1 MRPYLLPAL
10 LSLLTVLPCVQAAQR
25 SLPAERRPYSR
36 TTLLALL
43 LYFLADRLLPYLPP
57 LSGLPQPWGVMSV
70 RLVLVSAVL
79 WGSGTWRQA
88 GLGWKLPSAA
98 RRAAAAATLL
108 MLAFTAGRNLLIHQL
123 GLSQTRNALSPLY
136 LLYLA
141 TLPGLAEEP
150 VYRGLLQPQL
160 NRLYGQRWQAAGA
173 RLGWG
178 WLIVAVLFWA
188 MHAWRPAPA
197 GGVAFHWET
206 LSMQLFIGLALGWM
220 RERTGSLW
228 PGVLAH
234 NFVNLVWI
242 AARAP

>member
-10 LSLLTVLPCVQAAQR
+10 LSLLTALPLVLAAQR
-25 SLPAERRPYSR
+25 SLPAPRRAYSGV
-36 TTLLALL
+36 TLLALA

-57 LSGLPQPWGVMSV
+57 LGGLPQPWGVMGV
-70 RLVLVSAVL
+70 RFLLVAAVL
-79 WGSGTWRQA
+79 WGSGAWRQA
-88 GLGWKLPSAA
+88 GLGWKLPPAA
-98 RRAAAAATLL
+98 WRAAAGMTLL

-123 GLSQTRNALSPLY
+123 GLSQARSALSPPY

-141 TLPGLAEEP
+141 ALPGLAEEP

-160 NRLYGQRWQAAGA
+160 NRLYGRRWQAAGA
-173 RLGWG
+173 PLGWG

-197 GGVAFHWET
+197 GGIAFHWET
-206 LSMQLFIGLALGWM
+206 LSMQLVIGLALGWL

-234 NFVNLVWI
+234 NLVNLVWI
-242 AARAP
+242 AARPA